1 MCSGPGDTCQIRSAN
16 GRVVFEFHRNLD
28 PKTRRA
34 VGSLLLALMSGVT
47 VQVLL
52 DPKSAPTADDLTLGM
67 KTVAKAFT
75 RKG

>member
-16 GRVVFEFHRNLD
+16 GRVVFEFHRNLG

-34 VGSLLLALMSGVT
+34 VGSLFLALMSGVT
-47 VQVLL
+47 VQALL
-52 DPKSAPTADDLTLGM
+52 DPKGAPTADDLTLGV

-75 RKG
+75 QKG